1 MKHKGLSSTKV
12 IQIYSKLSYS
22 GEYSMWAQANQNAST
37 KDIFRNER
45 NRDPALML
53 LITLF

>member
-1 MKHKGLSSTKV
+1 MKPKGLSSTKV